1 MTDPRPTPRRRPAR
15 AAGRSALAVY
25 ATCAALFLL
34 VTGFLGVRVA
44 QGQDPS
50 LGAANPAQVA
60 QAQPARRVLVR
71 KVVVT
76 RHVTVI
82 RAGSAGSGSATA
94 APAPAP
100 ANAPVRSSTPV
111 VTAASAPAPAPAP
124 VRTATS

>member
-1 MTDPRPTPRRRPAR
+1 MTDQRPAPRRRPAR

-50 LGAANPAQVA
+50 LGAANPAQLAQA

-71 KVVVT
+71 KVIVT

-82 RAGSAGSGSATA
+82 RAASPGSGGG
-94 APAPAP
+94 
-100 ANAPVRSSTPV
+100 ANAPVRSSAPV
-111 VTAASAPAPAPAP
+111 VTAAPAPAPAPAP